1 MPQVLSI
8 EPQKGIK
15 SGNTLL
21 KITGKHLACGTVV
34 QFQMS
39 GGACQILN
47 TTSTSS
53 GLDVVYC
60 VTPRLANNA
69 QLLNWNKA
77 VKSNLSNRFTAFQ
90 LRMDDHSVVLDDSKF
105 KFEYVNDPTIVG
117 VEPERTIASGGVLM
131 TITGKDFDTV
141 QTANI
146 VFTIT
151 ELLHSSRASPLR
163 SVRNLNDINNF
174 YLNNQ
179 SNFYNRLVILRIQR
193 VLNV

>member
-1 MPQVLSI
+1 MLSI

-34 QFQMS
+34 QLLMS

-47 TTSTSS
+47 TTSTTNEI
-53 GLDVVYC
+53 DVVYC
-60 VTPRLANNA
+60 VTPRLVNNV
-69 QLLNWNKA
+69 QLSNWNKA

-131 TITGKDFDTV
+131 TITGKDFDTI

-146 VFTIT
+146 VFSIA
-151 ELLHSSRASPLR
+151 ELPQSSRASPLR
-163 SVRNLNDINNF
+163 TVRHLNECNN
-174 YLNNQ
+174 
-179 SNFYNRLVILRIQR
+179 
-193 VLNV
+193 VLAD